1 MNRDNI
7 SALLTGIAVVSLIA
21 GFAIYFNSPELN
33 KSSSAQKSAGD
44 FLSSVSVDSATGK
57 ILKTQY
63 TVDKSQFRK
72 APEFAGISGYINTNP
87 IKLADLKGKVVLVDF
102 WTYSCINCIRTL
114 PYLEDWNAKYA
125 DKGLVIVGVHTP
137 EFEFEKNI
145 DNVKAGV
152 KKFGIKYP
160 VLQDNDKG
168 TWDAYANQYWPRKY
182 LIDSEGFIRY
192 DHIGEGGYAET
203 EKIIQTL
210 LAERAVQQGIR
221 GFNFNSTT
229 ITNSSNIQNVDFSKV
244 NSPELYFGYQFAR
257 APLGS
262 PQGFV
267 QGQVVNYS
275 IPSSDLQPNVVY
287 LQGLWKNNP
296 DNLELAGD
304 SGRIVL
310 VYSAKSVNLVAGG
323 TGNATV
329 SEDGIKPGSQR
340 NSNSTGGSDLNENGL
355 FKIDGQRLYNIADHA
370 DYGNHY
376 IIIDARGKGFQA
388 YTFTFG

>member
-21 GFAIYFNSPELN
+21 GFAIYFNSPDLN

-44 FLSSVSVDSATGK
+44 FVSSVAVDSETGK
-57 ILKTQY
+57 ISKTQY

-114 PYLEDWNAKYA
+114 PYLIDWNAKYA
-125 DKGLVIVGVHTP
+125 DIGLAIVGVHTP

-152 KKFGIKYP
+152 NKFGIKYP

-168 TWDAYANQYWPRKY
+168 TWDAYANRYWPRKY

-210 LAERAVQQGIR
+210 LAERAVQQGIS

-229 ITNSSNIQNVDFSKV
+229 ITNSSKIQNVDFSNV

-267 QGQVVNYS
+267 QEQVVNYS
-275 IPSSDLQPNVVY
+275 IPSSTLEPNVVY
-287 LQGLWKNNP
+287 LEGLWKNNP

-304 SGRIVL
+304 SGKIAL

-323 TGNATV
+323 MGEASV
-329 SEDGIKPGSQR
+329 SEDGIKPGSQS
-340 NSNSTGGSDLNENGL
+340 NSNSTRGLDLNENGL
-355 FKIDGQRLYNIADHA
+355 LKIDGQRLYNIADHV

-376 IIIDARGKGFQA
+376 IIIDAKGKGFQV